1 MIDNCIMYYV
11 IQVIQAN
18 EFKLNSNQI
27 NFAIPVFLQCLPMY
41 YITDMGNNQILKT
54 WNYIKPDSL
63 IAKVLLS
70 LLLLLILLL
79 RIKELNFKSD
89 SDSESEYTFEWAW
102 NR

>member
-54 WNYIKPDSL
+54 
-63 IAKVLLS
+63 
-70 LLLLLILLL
+70 
-79 RIKELNFKSD
+79 
-89 SDSESEYTFEWAW
+89 
-102 NR
+102 